1 MRKFFT
7 ALAVVVAAVLG
18 STQAWA
24 IDLTQIPRTI
34 AKEPVYQTNSQKYCL
49 LLLGPQARTRLWFVV
64 DGKTAYLDRN
74 GNGDLTEAGEREFSP
89 GIRSYKSFSF
99 KHIKEVDGT
108 THANL
113 RISVNDKSQ
122 FRIYL
127 SVAGGDR
134 QYVGLGRSTY
144 RKPRL
149 AETPQH
155 APIIHLNGPM
165 TFGRYGP
172 LVLVPRTVER
182 QKLREHWLRLFVG
195 SRGLGTATFAGYN
208 YRCWNGR
215 TLVADIEFPS
225 RNSAKPIKSRQILK
239 TKG

>member
-1 MRKFFT
+1 MTK
-7 ALAVVVAAVLG
+7 
-18 STQAWA
+18 
-24 IDLTQIPRTI
+24 IPRTI

-74 GNGDLTEAGEREFSP
+74 GNGDLTEAGERDFSP
-89 GIRSYKSFSF
+89 GSSSYKSFSF
-99 KHIKEVDGT
+99 DNITEADGKT

-113 RISVNDKSQ
+113 RIVVNDKSQ

-127 SVAGGDR
+127 KTAGYRR
-134 QYVGLGRSTY
+134 QYVGVGRSSY
-144 RKPRL
+144 RKPQL
-149 AETPQH
+149 ADTPQR

-172 LVLVPRTVER
+172 LVLVPRTVQPR
-182 QKLREHWLRLFVG
+182 RLRTEWLQLFVG
-195 SRGLGTATFAGYN
+195 SGGLGPATFAGYQ
-208 YRCWNGR
+208 YRCWNGK

-225 RNSAKPIKSRQILK
+225 RNSAEPIKSRQILK